1 MGVQRSDAGGDRI
14 DPALHLAAHDGNL
27 LALRAAGGSPVIA
40 MSDTAW
46 QSLAPGKRR
55 ELERHGRI
63 VTAPIP
69 TIERHGGGSVRC
81 MIAEVFLPRGTRGGR
96 C

>member
-1 MGVQRSDAGGDRI
+1 MN
-14 DPALHLAAHDGNL
+14 PLAPDLAFRAGNL
-27 LALRAAGGSPVIA
+27 LALCASDGGQVIV

-46 QSLAPGKRR
+46 RSLAPATRTA
-55 ELERHGRI
+55 LEHHGRI

-69 TIERHGGGSVRC
+69 TIERLGGGSVRC

>member
-1 MGVQRSDAGGDRI
+1 
-14 DPALHLAAHDGNL
+14 
-27 LALRAAGGSPVIA
+27 

-46 QSLAPGKRR
+46 RSLAPATQRV
-55 ELERHGRI
+55 LERHGRI

-81 MIAEVFLPRGTRGGR
+81 MIAEVFLPRGTRSGR